1 MASSSSLMSNFFPF
15 SYYQSIKK
23 MKKNPRFWNILTLF
37 GLLVTLSL
45 LLTFNSH
52 YSIYIVR
59 CPKVNFLLRFLSV
72 IKKICTKSKGSNFPS
87 PDTDLK
93 QNRTVLVAIYLTK
106 KVRFW
111 NARFDKILPELVVSE
126 YHNNYIL

>member
-15 SYYQSIKK
+15 SHYQNIKRGNCTVYNE
-23 MKKNPRFWNILTLF
+23 KKNPRFCNILALF

-52 YSIYIVR
+52 YSVYIVR
-59 CPKVNFLLRFLSV
+59 CPKVNFILKFLSV

-87 PDTDLK
+87 SDTDLK
-93 QNRTVLVAIYLTK
+93 QNKTVLVPIYLTK
-106 KVRFW
+106 KVRF
-111 NARFDKILPELVVSE
+111 
-126 YHNNYIL
+126 